1 MGNFYLAILLKGKG
15 EPKFSTCL
23 PAIFFSE
30 QSAFPFCISMISSI
44 FDEKSLR
51 MDLKALDNAIQTI
64 IKKREELDKI
74 DYSNP
79 KYDELEDQ
87 VHDLEDAFQEAYGEY
102 IDGALQ
108 DVHDELCPDTDVL
121 MPIAYL
127 KGVYVEA
134 DKYPN
139 KDTKLFLLPTPT
151 RLVLNIGKDKQEV
164 VWSAK

>member
-1 MGNFYLAILLKGKG
+1 
-15 EPKFSTCL
+15 
-23 PAIFFSE
+23 
-30 QSAFPFCISMISSI
+30 
-44 FDEKSLR
+44 

-74 DYSNP
+74 NYDNP
-79 KYDELEDQ
+79 KYDDLEDQ

-108 DVHDELCPDTDVL
+108 DVHDELCPDSDVL

-127 KGVYVEA
+127 KGVYVEV

-139 KDTKLFLLPTPT
+139 RDTKLFLLPNPT
-151 RLVLNIGKDKQEV
+151 RLVLNVGKEKQEL